1 MSDRALGPGELARL
15 TRVSTDTLRHY
26 ERVGLLPAAKRTAG
40 GYRRYPPGA
49 VDRVLLIQRALVVG
63 FSLRDLA
70 RVLAERDKGGAPCRG
85 VRALVG
91 DRLVELD
98 RKIEELVALRAELGT
113 LLEDW
118 DRRLADAPP
127 GRPARLLDSLGD
139 LPAIEKARELR
150 RRSGPR
156 R

>member
-1 MSDRALGPGELARL
+1 MSDRALGPKELARL

-70 RVLAERDKGGAPCRG
+70 RVLGERDKGGAPCRS

-91 DRLVELD
+91 DRLGELD
-98 RKIEELVALRAELGT
+98 RRIDELTALRAELSAMI
-113 LLEDW
+113 EDW
-118 DRRLADAPP
+118 DRRLAGTPP
-127 GRPARLLDSLGD
+127 GRPARLLESLGD
-139 LPAIEKARELR
+139 LPAIEKARES
-150 RRSGPR
+150 RRSRPAR